1 MNSLSGSR
9 VLFVDDNFIC
19 NLETREFLQAQGLI
33 VQPAYCG
40 AAAIE
45 MIHRRDRFAALIT
58 DIDLG
63 KGPDGF
69 DVARRARDVHPDLPV
84 IFISS
89 AMGRRVAA
97 EGVPGA
103 EFIAKPFHP
112 SEILEVLET
121 LTRRQAA

>member
-1 MNSLSGSR
+1 MNRLSGYR

-33 VQPAYCG
+33 VQAAYCG
-40 AAAIE
+40 PAALE
-45 MIHRRDRFAALIT
+45 MLERREHLFALIT

-69 DVARRARDVHPDLPV
+69 DIARRARTIHPDLPIV
-84 IFISS
+84 FISS
-89 AMGRRVAA
+89 AMGPRVAS

-112 SEILEVLET
+112 SQILAALD
-121 LTRRQAA
+121 RANQSQAA

>member
-1 MNSLSGSR
+1 MNSLSGYR

-45 MIHRRDRFAALIT
+45 MIHRRDRFVALIT

-69 DVARRARDVHPDLPV
+69 DVARHAREVHPDLPV
-84 IFISS
+84 IFISG

-103 EFIAKPFHP
+103 EFIGKPFHP

-121 LTRRQAA
+121 LTRQQAA